1 MIVNHLIISNIEDIA
16 KADNLGI
23 KAPEIKRVKKPMILN
38 INDIFNARITKDNNI
53 DLVLT
58 DGFSYEIEY
67 KEEIWSAIILVI
79 NAKERR
85 QNSD

>member
-1 MIVNHLIISNIEDIA
+1 MLVNHLIISNSDEII

-23 KAPEIKRVKKPMILN
+23 NLPKAVFIKRQMVLN
-38 INDIFNARITKDNNI
+38 INDIFNARITKENNI

-67 KEEIWSAIILVI
+67 NEVIWESIIRTI
-79 NAKERR
+79 NEREKSR
-85 QNSD
+85 